1 MKWIDRLWRRVALRL
16 QKELYNIYYVHGPR
30 ERLAMGRNNRLANTL
45 FNTRSGSIRIGD
57 DVIFGHNVAVLTGA
71 HDYEQPAGLRRT
83 LEDAGRDI
91 VIEDGAWIAS
101 NVTIIGPVRIGAEA
115 VVGAGSVVTRDVE
128 ARSIVAG
135 VPAKLVRNLEIT
147 SGLAA

>member
-1 MKWIDRLWRRVALRL
+1 MKWIDRLWRRAALRL

-30 ERLAMGRNNRLANTL
+30 ERLTMGKNNRLANTL
-45 FNTRSGSIRIGD
+45 FNTRSGTIRIGD
-57 DVIFGHNVAVLTGA
+57 DVIVGHNVSVLTGA

-91 VIEDGAWIAS
+91 VIEDGVWIAS

-115 VVGAGSVVTRDVE
+115 VVSAGSVVTRDVE

-135 VPAKLVRNLEIT
+135 VPAKTIRTLQIN

>member
-30 ERLAMGRNNRLANTL
+30 ERLVIGRNNRLANTL
-45 FNTRSGSIRIGD
+45 FNTRSGTIHIGD
-57 DVIFGHNVAVLTGA
+57 DVIFGHNVSVLTGA
-71 HDYEQPAGLRRT
+71 HDYQQPAGLRRT
-83 LEDAGRDI
+83 LENAGRDV

-101 NVTIIGPVRIGAEA
+101 NVTIIGPARIGAEA
-115 VVGAGSVVTRDVE
+115 VVSAGSVVTRDVE
-128 ARSIVAG
+128 PRSIVAG
-135 VPAKLVRNLEIT
+135 VPAKLVRTLEIN